1 MADLKELLG
10 EELGTQVQGIL
21 EEKKVNFIVDDKEK
35 PSYIPKSRFDE
46 VIGSKNE
53 LKATVG
59 TLSSELETL
68 KKSAKGNDELIAQ
81 IEALQKNSA
90 ESQDKYN
97 KSLIDNA
104 VKFEAVHNKALDPAD
119 LAKFLDYSTLE
130 LDEAGNVKGLSEQI
144 TSLKEN
150 KGYLFEVNKQ
160 ANNNSPTNPV
170 NVVVTKTAE
179 EQYQNAIKNG
189 NMADAI
195 AIKNSMYNI

>member
-1 MADLKELLG
+1 MTDLKELLG

-35 PSYIPKSRFDE
+35 PNFIPKNRFDE
-46 VIGSKNE
+46 VIGSKNQ
-53 LKATVG
+53 LKTQVG
-59 TLSSELETL
+59 ELSSELESL

-90 ESQDKYN
+90 ESQEKYN

-150 KGYLFEVNKQ
+150 KGYLFEVTKQ

-170 NVVVTKTAE
+170 NVVISKTAD

-189 NMADAI
+189 NMAEAI
-195 AIKNSMYNI
+195 AIKNRMYDI

>member
-21 EEKKVNFIVDDKEK
+21 EEKKVNFIVDDKET
-35 PSYIPKSRFDE
+35 PSYIPKNRFDE
-46 VIGSKNE
+46 VIGSKNQLKSQVGE
-53 LKATVG
+53 L
-59 TLSSELETL
+59 SNELETL
-68 KKSAKGNDELIAQ
+68 KKSAKGNDELVAQ

-90 ESQDKYN
+90 DSQDKYN

-144 TSLKEN
+144 TTLKES
-150 KGYLFEVNKQ
+150 KGYLFEISKQ

-170 NVVVTKTAE
+170 NVVVQKDLN
-179 EQYQNAIKNG
+179 EQWQEAVKNG
-189 NMADAI
+189 NQPLAI
-195 AIKNSMYNI
+195 ALKNKMYNI